1 MYIHIITI
9 SYLMVLKQKYL
20 YRGVETMNNIIFKS
34 RTELVPFAQKVK
46 KNIARKVF
54 NEGKP
59 VLVRTYTH
67 YDEFIEEQIIT
78 KDFDFDTFEES
89 LECTGYWFKKVEH
102 SMPKFVQG
110 KKEFYIS

>member
-9 SYLMVLKQKYL
+9 SYLMELKQKYL

-34 RTELVPFAQKVK
+34 RTELVPFTQKVK
-46 KNIARKVF
+46 KNIARKYF

-59 VLVRTYTH
+59 VLVRTYTN

-89 LECTGYWFKKVEH
+89 LECTGYWFKKVEY
-102 SMPKFVQG
+102 SIPKFVQG
-110 KKEFYIS
+110 KKAFFIS